1 MTNMPLHTPAAQRI
15 LLVEDQ
21 PEVLAVLQDALEEAG
36 HPVLVAREVQ
46 TALALAHAERPH
58 LIVIDADRPRL
69 AGSDLL
75 QGLQADRLTA
85 AIPVIL
91 LLASGSATAE
101 MPPGVVDQ
109 LIKPIRPS
117 ELLAALA
124 ARRGERA
131 GGRPVLDAFG
141 HASVVVHE
149 KDGRCSWQSPLARE
163 LMATFFQGGHFERGR
178 LPPEVMLWM
187 HREVLRRRAGGE
199 PSGMTVMPPPQ
210 DPRSLRRGSR
220 RLSFTLQAADAD
232 AYGEGQWL
240 VVMRESDEALSPAV

>member
-1 MTNMPLHTPAAQRI
+1 MPLHTPAAQRV

-21 PEVLAVLQDALEEAG
+21 PEVLTVLQDTLEEAG

-46 TALALAHAERPH
+46 AALAIAGAELPH
-58 LIVIDADRPRL
+58 VIVIDADRPRL

-75 QGLQADRLTA
+75 RGLQADASTA
-85 AIPVIL
+85 GIPVIL
-91 LLASGSATAE
+91 LLAAGSAGAL
-101 MPPGVVDQ
+101 PPGAVDQ

-163 LMATFFQGGHFERGR
+163 LMAAFFHGGHFERGR

-232 AYGEGQWL
+232 AYGDGQWL
-240 VVMRESDEALSPAV
+240 VVMRESDEVLTPAP